1 MDTTIKIDSENLAN
15 YVMFKLNK
23 SGNKFTQEELNEI
36 FEIVIDYRD
45 EDDSSFVFLEELRK
59 FNNLKSIT
67 LRYGFIHDD
76 NYNIFSCLK
85 NLSEIVFDN
94 CKFEDADL
102 IASLNINA
110 LSLINCDI
118 RSYDFIDSFD
128 DLRELTIVSG
138 NVKFSKINNL
148 NKLRYLQL
156 SYSNIIN
163 LFDNSI
169 LNIDSIEELYI
180 DNTNI
185 NDFSFL
191 NNMSKLKKVS
201 IDAKQYENNKK
212 IFNNLIKKN
221 ILVYNEDM
229 VLFGSEDLD
238 D

>member
-1 MDTTIKIDSENLAN
+1 MDTTIKIDNENLAN

-23 SGNKFTQEELNEI
+23 SSNKFTQEELNEI

-94 CKFEDADL
+94 CEFEDADL

-229 VLFGSEDLD
+229 VLFGSENLD

>member
-1 MDTTIKIDSENLAN
+1 MDTTIKIDNENLAN

-229 VLFGSEDLD
+229 VLFGSENLD

>member
-1 MDTTIKIDSENLAN
+1 MDTTIKIDNENLAN

>member
-1 MDTTIKIDSENLAN
+1 MDTTIKIDNENLAN

-221 ILVYNEDM
+221 ILVYNENM
-229 VLFGSEDLD
+229 VLFGSENLD

>member
-1 MDTTIKIDSENLAN
+1 MDTTIKIDNENLAN

-85 NLSEIVFDN
+85 NLFEIVFDN

-110 LSLINCDI
+110 LSLINFDI

-221 ILVYNEDM
+221 ILVYNENM
-229 VLFGSEDLD
+229 VLFGSENLD

>member
-1 MDTTIKIDSENLAN
+1 MDTTIKIDNENLAN

-102 IASLNINA
+102 IASLNINS

>member
-1 MDTTIKIDSENLAN
+1 MDTTIKIDNENLAN

-102 IASLNINA
+102 IASLNINS

-229 VLFGSEDLD
+229 VLFGSENLD

>member
-1 MDTTIKIDSENLAN
+1 MDTTIKIDNENLAN

-45 EDDSSFVFLEELRK
+45 EDDSSFVFLEELKK

-221 ILVYNEDM
+221 ILVYNENM
-229 VLFGSEDLD
+229 VLFGSENLD